1 MEPERDE
8 VYERIPWETLEAPRN
23 DRQWLVYAVAGAVVL
38 GALAY
43 SFVLNRPVPQPV
55 AETLPSAS
63 SVPATSAVTSAVST
77 PSTVPSPVVVA
88 EADLFAV
95 DPERILETAA
105 THAEWLA
112 VEYVSTDGGEETTL
126 ASLLPAGIPLPGT
139 PDGTQVYVDWAGV
152 RSVTPTGP
160 GSFMVE
166 VLVASLVAH
175 GDEGFVRQ
183 APLVV
188 GVPVLV
194 DEEGQVRA
202 TSVPTISEVPL
213 SPVPD
218 LALTEIPPEVA
229 AALPEDGEVLGGRQ
243 TDGGWE
249 VVMMRVG
256 ADGVTR
262 PVSVEVAG

>member
-8 VYERIPWETLEAPRN
+8 VYERIPWETLERQGN
-23 DRQWLVYAVAGAVVL
+23 DRQWLVYGVAGAVVL

-55 AETLPSAS
+55 AQVQPSAT
-63 SVPATSAVTSAVST
+63 SVPATSAVTTAVSP
-77 PSTVPSPVVVA
+77 PSTMASPVVVA

-95 DPERILETAA
+95 DPERILESAA

-126 ASLLPAGIPLPGT
+126 ATLLPAGIPMPTT
-139 PDGTQVYVDWAGV
+139 PEGTQVYVDWAGV

-160 GSFMVE
+160 SSFIVE
-166 VLVASLVAH
+166 VLVNSLVAH

-183 APLVV
+183 APVVV
-188 GVPVLV
+188 GVPVEI
-194 DEEGQVRA
+194 DPEGGVRA
-202 TSVPTISEVPL
+202 TSVPTISEVSV

-218 LALTEIPPEVA
+218 LGLSEVPPEVVG
-229 AALPEDGEVLGGRQ
+229 ALPGGGEVIGGRQ
-243 TDGGWE
+243 TPEGWE
-249 VVMMRVG
+249 VVMMLPG
-256 ADGVTR
+256 EDGVIR
-262 PVSVEVAG
+262 PVSVEVGG